1 MSWTLALSVGSGGI
15 GAAKLG
21 AAGSPE
27 SVGFFPD
34 VDRAFAFSSEGETT
48 RVPEA
53 ALLVV
58 PSTLSNHNLKW
69 YLGEVIIAG
78 VPGDLVKVRT
88 IPEVLSARYGHPV
101 FFADASWN
109 EITAPD
115 GRNTEFKPTK
125 LEELLAEQG
134 TDATVVLAGHPAER
148 DAFQQAIGDLDP
160 VLIEYPDLAAQAL
173 AEPTEGTAV
182 TSVKP
187 EHVSGSAEPNSAVSR
202 NKLRVAVLLVVAA
215 VIILALSFFL

>member
-34 VDRAFAFSSEGETT
+34 VDRAFAFSSEGEAT

-58 PSTLSNHNLKW
+58 PSTLSNHNLTW

-88 IPEVLSARYGHPV
+88 IPEVLSARYGDRV
-101 FFADASWN
+101 FFADASWK

-115 GRNTEFKPTK
+115 GRNTEFKPEQ
-125 LEELLAEQG
+125 LERLLAEQE
-134 TDATVVLAGHPAER
+134 TAATVVLAGHPAER
-148 DAFQQAIGDLDP
+148 ESFQQAVVELDP

-173 AEPTEGTAV
+173 ADPTAGKV
-182 TSVKP
+182 LTSGKS
-187 EHVSGSAEPNSAVSR
+187 EHVSESAEPESAVSR
-202 NKLRVAVLLVVAA
+202 NKLGIVVILVVAA
-215 VIILALSFFL
+215 VIILAISFLL